1 MCLLMT
7 FFVQNQDNEKDD
19 PDYLPEVVIE
29 GVSNDFVDYS
39 EVLEFGERYGLS
51 HFTTAMMINL
61 TAKALG
67 KTGQD
72 YMISPH
78 SAREKRTS
86 LGNKSIKEHHE
97 KNKGLLCLK
106 ADGKQMAA
114 Q

>member
-1 MCLLMT
+1 M
-7 FFVQNQDNEKDD
+7 
-19 PDYLPEVVIE
+19 VIE

-67 KTGQD
+67 KTGQN

-86 LGNKSIKEHHE
+86 LGQKSIKEHHE

-106 ADGKQMAA
+106 ADGKLNRLLHSDLIQVICFRN
-114 Q
+114 

>member
-1 MCLLMT
+1 M
-7 FFVQNQDNEKDD
+7 VDD
-19 PDYLPEVVIE
+19 PDYKPEVVIE

-39 EVLEFGERYGLS
+39 EVLEFGERYGIS

-67 KTGQD
+67 KTGQN

-86 LGNKSIKEHHE
+86 LGHKSIKEHHE
-97 KNKGLLCLK
+97 KNKGLLCVK
-106 ADGKQMAA
+106 ADGK
-114 Q
+114 

>member
-7 FFVQNQDNEKDD
+7 FFVQNQDNEKND
-19 PDYLPEVVIE
+19 PDYQPEVVIE
-29 GVSNDFVDYS
+29 GVSNEFVDYS

-86 LGNKSIKEHHE
+86 LGKKSIKEHHE